1 MKTAAVTLFI
11 WALVLALATNC
22 IAAEPPKDPILRIE
36 TGMHTAKLNRIATDA
51 SGRWLVTAS
60 DDKSLRVWEHPSGR
74 LVRTI
79 RPPIGEVNEGKLS
92 AVALSPDGSTIAC
105 GGWTWFNN
113 GSNEIAAEGAT
124 IYLFNRASGN
134 LITRITGLPNVIF
147 HLAFSPDG
155 RFLAVSLG
163 VNNGIRL
170 YRTSDWLQTG
180 EDKEY
185 GSDSYSAHFSR
196 NDKLV
201 TTSFDGYLR
210 LYDVSRGKLD
220 RVAKEKAPG
229 GKQPYSARFS
239 PDGSKVAV
247 GYEDTAAVSVHDAKD
262 LDHLFSPD
270 ISGLKGIMNA
280 VEWSI
285 DGHYLYAGGRWSRP
299 SDGVWEG
306 LTRRWSDGG
315 KGSSND
321 APATTDLITDMVPL
335 ADGQIAFVS
344 GAPSF
349 GVLGKDGMRKLF
361 VPPAISTYRENFD
374 GFRVSKDGSSIA
386 FAYAYGGQLPATFDL
401 ASRNI
406 KPGISTSLHSPID
419 FAIGLEVTNWKHY
432 FSPKLNGSL
441 IQLDSYEI
449 SRSLAIA
456 HDANS
461 FILGTGWNLRRF
473 SRSGAQLWRVAVPGT
488 VWGVNIAANDS
499 VLVAAY
505 GDGTIRW
512 HRMTDGKELLAFFPH
527 ADRKRWV
534 LWTPSGYYDA
544 SPGGEE
550 LIGWHV
556 NNGKDQA
563 ADFFPADKFRSAK
576 YRPDVIAKVLDT
588 LDEGEAVR
596 MANAES
602 GRKQTSASV
611 AQLLPPVVSITGP
624 QDGAKVSDNIVTI
637 RYTIRSPEDAPA
649 TSVRVLVDGR
659 PVATER
665 GVKVVPKDSAEQRV
679 TVAIPERDCEVSVI
693 AENRHSTSV
702 PATVRLTW
710 AGKKQEEFT
719 VQPKL
724 YVLAVGVSA
733 YRDKGLTLKYAA
745 KDARDFAAAVEKQKG
760 GMYRDVVTKIL
771 ADETAT
777 KEDIMDGLDWLQKE
791 VTARD
796 IGIIFIA
803 GHGVND
809 PTGNYFYLPQNADTE
824 KLKRTG
830 VAFNDIKSTLASLA
844 GKAVLFVDTC
854 HSGNV
859 MGTRRGVADINAV
872 VNELASSE
880 NGAVVFASSTG
891 KQYSLE
897 DDKWGN
903 GAFTKAL
910 VEGLSGKA
918 DYSGKGKI
926 TINMLDL
933 YLSERVKELTKG
945 QQTPTTTKP
954 QTIQDFPLAVKR

>member
-1 MKTAAVTLFI
+1 
-11 WALVLALATNC
+11 
-22 IAAEPPKDPILRIE
+22 
-36 TGMHTAKLNRIATDA
+36 
-51 SGRWLVTAS
+51 
-60 DDKSLRVWEHPSGR
+60 
-74 LVRTI
+74 
-79 RPPIGEVNEGKLS
+79 
-92 AVALSPDGSTIAC
+92 
-105 GGWTWFNN
+105 
-113 GSNEIAAEGAT
+113 
-124 IYLFNRASGN
+124 
-134 LITRITGLPNVIF
+134 
-147 HLAFSPDG
+147 
-155 RFLAVSLG
+155 
-163 VNNGIRL
+163 
-170 YRTSDWLQTG
+170 
-180 EDKEY
+180 
-185 GSDSYSAHFSR
+185 
-196 NDKLV
+196 
-201 TTSFDGYLR
+201 
-210 LYDVSRGKLD
+210 
-220 RVAKEKAPG
+220 
-229 GKQPYSARFS
+229 
-239 PDGSKVAV
+239 
-247 GYEDTAAVSVHDAKD
+247 
-262 LDHLFSPD
+262 
-270 ISGLKGIMNA
+270 
-280 VEWSI
+280 
-285 DGHYLYAGGRWSRP
+285 
-299 SDGVWEG
+299 
-306 LTRRWSDGG
+306 
-315 KGSSND
+315 
-321 APATTDLITDMVPL
+321 
-335 ADGQIAFVS
+335 
-344 GAPSF
+344 
-349 GVLGKDGMRKLF
+349 
-361 VPPAISTYRENFD
+361 
-374 GFRVSKDGSSIA
+374 
-386 FAYAYGGQLPATFDL
+386 
-401 ASRNI
+401 
-406 KPGISTSLHSPID
+406 
-419 FAIGLEVTNWKHY
+419 
-432 FSPKLNGSL
+432 
-441 IQLDSYEI
+441 
-449 SRSLAIA
+449 
-456 HDANS
+456 
-461 FILGTGWNLRRF
+461 
-473 SRSGAQLWRVAVPGT
+473 
-488 VWGVNIAANDS
+488 
-499 VLVAAY
+499 
-505 GDGTIRW
+505 
-512 HRMTDGKELLAFFPH
+512 
-527 ADRKRWV
+527 
-534 LWTPSGYYDA
+534 
-544 SPGGEE
+544 
-550 LIGWHV
+550 
-556 NNGKDQA
+556 
-563 ADFFPADKFRSAK
+563 
-576 YRPDVIAKVLDT
+576 
-588 LDEGEAVR
+588 
-596 MANAES
+596 
-602 GRKQTSASV
+602 
-611 AQLLPPVVSITGP
+611 
-624 QDGAKVSDNIVTI
+624 
-637 RYTIRSPEDAPA
+637 
-649 TSVRVLVDGR
+649 
-659 PVATER
+659 
-665 GVKVVPKDSAEQRV
+665 KVVPKDSAEQRV

-897 DDKWGN
+897 DDKWSN